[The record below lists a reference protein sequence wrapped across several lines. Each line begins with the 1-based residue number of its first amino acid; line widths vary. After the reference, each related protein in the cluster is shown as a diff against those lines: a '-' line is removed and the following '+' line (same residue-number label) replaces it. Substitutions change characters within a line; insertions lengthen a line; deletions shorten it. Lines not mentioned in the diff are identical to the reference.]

1 MLYLNKLHNIGKD
14 LYIKNEVYKSNKK
27 KLLIWQRMEVLMGIR
42 QLRNC
47 VIIFIVFFCGS
58 ALGLRSELLILTILL
73 LIILPL
79 LYLSVVFITVMDLR
93 FDYDEV
99 KASYNFLEEIK
110 KEKLKAQITSSNGME
125 VLEDKVFEYNIQIR
139 MIGHKIILDSENY
152 LSNKRYKKI
161 IPEDLYKLQ
170 KEKFIELIEKA
181 KKIIIEN

>member
-1 MLYLNKLHNIGKD
+1 MEKD

-27 KLLIWQRMEVLMGIR
+27 KLLIWQRMEVLMGMR

-47 VIIFIVFFCGS
+47 VIIFIVFFYGS
-58 ALGLRSELLILTILL
+58 ALGLRNELLILTILL

-99 KASYNFLEEIK
+99 KASYNYLEEIR
-110 KEKLKAQITSSNGME
+110 KEKLKAQITSSNDME
-125 VLEDKVFEYNIQIR
+125 VLEDKVFEYNSQIR
-139 MIGHKIILDSENY
+139 MIGNKIILDSENY

-161 IPEDLYKLQ
+161 IPEDLYMLQ
-170 KEKFIELIEKA
+170 KEKFIELIENA

>member
-1 MLYLNKLHNIGKD
+1 
-14 LYIKNEVYKSNKK
+14 
-27 KLLIWQRMEVLMGIR
+27 
-42 QLRNC
+42 
-47 VIIFIVFFCGS
+47 
-58 ALGLRSELLILTILL
+58 
-73 LIILPL
+73 
-79 LYLSVVFITVMDLR
+79 MDLR

-110 KEKLKAQITSSNGME
+110 KEKLKAQITSSNDME